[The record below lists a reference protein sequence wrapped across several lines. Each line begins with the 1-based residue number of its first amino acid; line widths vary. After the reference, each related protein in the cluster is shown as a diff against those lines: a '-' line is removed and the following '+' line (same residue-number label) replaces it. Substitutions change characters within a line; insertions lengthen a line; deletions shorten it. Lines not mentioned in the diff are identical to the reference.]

1 MKYIY
6 TFYIWTVG
14 ILLFVIIA
22 SFSILILKFIPAKKF
37 SPIFKSLTRFL
48 VKALLIRVEVSG
60 LDNFTKEDSCIIMSN
75 HVSFLDA
82 PLLTAFTPF
91 YSIGIEDQTHFNWPI
106 FGTLIRMHGNLSIN
120 RGSVVGSRKT
130 YEIAQQKLNDW
141 AHLIIFPEG
150 GRTDDG
156 KLKPLKKLPFMLA
169 KNANCEIIPLAING
183 IYEMNNKNSFLM
195 NPIKI
200 RMQYGKPISSET
212 VEILTINELLEHTR
226 TKMTE
231 LLDKRYS

>member
-22 SFSILILKFIPAKKF
+22 SLSILILKFIPAKKF
-37 SPIFKSLTRFL
+37 SPVFKYLTRFL
-48 VKALLIRVEVSG
+48 VKAMLIKVEVIG
-60 LDNFTKEDSCIIMSN
+60 LDNFTKENSCIVMSN
-75 HVSFLDA
+75 QVSFLDA
-82 PLLTAFTPF
+82 PLLTAFTPY
-91 YSIGIEDQTHFNWPI
+91 YSIGIEDQTHFKWPI

-120 RGSVVGSRKT
+120 RGSVVSSKRT
-130 YEIAQQKLNDW
+130 YEIAEQKLNDW

-156 KLKPLKKLPFMLA
+156 QLKPFKKLPFMLA
-169 KNANCEIIPLAING
+169 KNAKCEIIPLGING
-183 IYEMNNKNSFLM
+183 IFEMNNKNSFLM

-200 RMQYGKPISSET
+200 RMQYGKPIPVET
-212 VEILTINELLEHTR
+212 VTDFTAEELLEHTR
-226 TKMTE
+226 SKMTE
-231 LLDKRYS
+231 LLDEKYC